1 MTTWFNKVKWFVVLV
16 LIQGVIISQIQIS
29 RYAVPLLY
37 VVFILKLPSDI
48 GRKTLFIYSFL
59 LGLCVDAFGNTPGL
73 NATASL
79 WLAMARPSLLRWQT
93 SRDVSESFV
102 PGIKSMRVAPY
113 FRYMLPSVLLHS
125 AVMNVVDIFSISKLP
140 DIAIAT
146 FADALVTV
154 VLLMIIELV
163 GRENSEKGL

>member
-1 MTTWFNKVKWFVVLV
+1 MTTWVNKVKWFIILV
-16 LIQGVIISQIQIS
+16 LIQGVIISQVQIS

-48 GRKTLFIYSFL
+48 GRKSLLFYSFL
-59 LGLCVDAFGNTPGL
+59 LGLCVDVFCNTPGL

-93 SRDVSESFV
+93 SRDASESFV
-102 PGIKSMRVAPY
+102 PGIKSMRIAPY
-113 FRYMLPSVLLHS
+113 FRYILPSVLLHS
-125 AVMNVVDIFSISKLP
+125 AVINIVDTFSISKLS

-146 FADALVTV
+146 LADTLVTV
-154 VLLMIIELV
+154 ALIMIIEFV
-163 GRENSEKGL
+163 RRKK